1 VSIKAKLWIIQVF
14 MILGA
19 FVAQGILY
27 ILDNN
32 IKQNIDTYI
41 EVSHSEVE
49 LYKLLTDVLTLKN
62 AYTTIMLNPQD
73 QKAHNMYNNALKN
86 INTKVK
92 LIKDE
97 TLKSYLNNFI
107 AFTNEVVNN
116 INTNNQNYYIGQS
129 IEVQSK
135 IWVPLRKRFDML
147 IKANASSISEKEL
160 YIKNHIDSITKYIF
174 IAIMSVVAFL
184 IIFNYFMQKSIQND
198 VENLEKLIKETTDK
212 MELSVSFDINKFKGE
227 IQIIAKSLAI
237 FMDEINR
244 AISSIKEVFY
254 NISEGDLTKKI
265 DLESKGD
272 IKDLIEFV
280 NISMDKLKEAFKNIE
295 NSVEHMAEI
304 QSQIVGISMDLDD
317 SKTLLTDQVEH
328 IKNATDQT
336 SIAINSIAEN
346 TQEAKNITKEV
357 INSLEIGKKELLK
370 TQEAVKTIEQMGKQI
385 DVITEN
391 ILFIAEQTNLLALNA
406 AIEAAR
412 VGEQGRGF
420 AVVADEV
427 KKLAERT
434 GGFAKNISNLTT
446 SIAEAI
452 KTGVE
457 QMENL
462 VKQYENILHISGL
475 SAEISDKIANA
486 TEEQAQTI
494 KEIQNSVNSLNT
506 ISSNINKIINNLS
519 ESIEEMANASANLGN
534 TLKKF
539 KV

>member
-62 AYTTIMLNPQD
+62 AYTTIILNPQD

-174 IAIMSVVAFL
+174 IAIMSVVVFL
-184 IIFNYFMQKSIQND
+184 VIFNYFMQKSIEND
-198 VENLEKLIKETTDK
+198 VENLENLIKEITGK

-304 QSQIVGISMDLDD
+304 QSQIVGISTNLDD
-317 SKTLLTDQVEH
+317 SKALLIDQVGR

-336 SIAINSIAEN
+336 YIAINSIAEN

-370 TQEAVKTIEQMGKQI
+370 TQEAVKNIEQMGKQI

-506 ISSNINKIINNLS
+506 ISSNINKIINDLS
-519 ESIEEMANASANLGN
+519 ESIEEMANASVNLGN

>member
-174 IAIMSVVAFL
+174 IAIMSVVVFL
-184 IIFNYFMQKSIQND
+184 VIFNYFMQKSIQND
-198 VENLEKLIKETTDK
+198 VENLENLIKEITGK

-304 QSQIVGISMDLDD
+304 QSQIFGISMDLDD
-317 SKTLLTDQVEH
+317 SKALLTDQVEH

-452 KTGVE
+452 KTGAE

-506 ISSNINKIINNLS
+506 ISSNINKIINDLS

>member
-1 VSIKAKLWIIQVF
+1 

-174 IAIMSVVAFL
+174 IAIMSVVVFL
-184 IIFNYFMQKSIQND
+184 VIFNYFMQKSIQND
-198 VENLEKLIKETTDK
+198 VQNLENLIKETTDK

-237 FMDEINR
+237 FMDEINK

-304 QSQIVGISMDLDD
+304 QSQIVGISTNLDD
-317 SKTLLTDQVEH
+317 SKALLIDQVGR

-336 SIAINSIAEN
+336 YIAINSIAEN

-370 TQEAVKTIEQMGKQI
+370 TQEAVKNIEQMGKQI

-452 KTGVE
+452 KTGAE

-506 ISSNINKIINNLS
+506 ISSNINKIINDLS
-519 ESIEEMANASANLGN
+519 ESIEEMANASANLRN

>member
-1 VSIKAKLWIIQVF
+1 
-14 MILGA
+14 
-19 FVAQGILY
+19 
-27 ILDNN
+27 
-32 IKQNIDTYI
+32 
-41 EVSHSEVE
+41 
-49 LYKLLTDVLTLKN
+49 
-62 AYTTIMLNPQD
+62 
-73 QKAHNMYNNALKN
+73 MYSNALKH
-86 INTKVK
+86 INQEKK
-92 LIKDE
+92 LISDPDL
-97 TLKSYLNNFI
+97 TNYLDKFI
-107 AFTNEVVNN
+107 AFTNNVVQNVN
-116 INTNNQNYYIGQS
+116 STNQSYYISQS
-129 IEVQSK
+129 VEAQQN
-135 IWVPLRKRFDML
+135 IWVPLRKHFNELLKNQR
-147 IKANASSISEKEL
+147 SILTKKEA
-160 YIKNHIDSITKYIF
+160 YIKDHIDSITKYIF
-174 IAIMSVVAFL
+174 FAIMSVVLFL
-184 IIFNYFMQKSIQND
+184 VIFNYFMERSIQKD
-198 VENLEKLIKETTDK
+198 VEGLEAFINDITKR
-212 MELSVSFDINKFKGE
+212 MELNTSLDINKFKGE
-227 IQIIAKSLAI
+227 FKTIAESLRLLLE
-237 FMDEINR
+237 DINK
-244 AISSIKEVFY
+244 AISSTKEVFQAL
-254 NISEGDLTKKI
+254 SDGDLTKRI
-265 DLESKGD
+265 SMESRGD
-272 IKDLIEFV
+272 VKDLIDFV

-304 QSQIVGISMDLDD
+304 QSKIVGISMDLDG

-370 TQEAVKTIEQMGKQI
+370 TQEAVNNIEQMGKQI

-434 GGFAKNISNLTT
+434 SGFAKNISNLTT

-452 KTGVE
+452 KTGAE

-506 ISSNINKIINNLS
+506 ISSNINKIINDLS
-519 ESIEEMANASANLGN
+519 KSIEEMANASA
-534 TLKKF
+534 TLRDTVKKF
-539 KV
+539 KVS

>member
-1 VSIKAKLWIIQVF
+1 
-14 MILGA
+14 M
-19 FVAQGILY
+19 AQGILY

-32 IKQNIDTYI
+32 IKQNVNTYI
-41 EVSHSEVE
+41 EVSHSEVD

-62 AYTTIMLNPQD
+62 AYTTIMLNPSD

-86 INTKVK
+86 INAKMK

-97 TLKSYLNNFI
+97 ALKSYLNNFI

-129 IEVQSK
+129 INVQSK

-147 IKANASSISEKEL
+147 IKAKASSISQKEL
-160 YIKNHIDSITKYIF
+160 YIKDHINSITKYIF
-174 IAIMSVVAFL
+174 FAIMGVVVFL
-184 IIFNYFMQKSIQND
+184 VVFNYFMENSIQKD
-198 VENLEKLIKETTDK
+198 VEDLENLIKETTDK
-212 MELSVSFDINKFKGE
+212 MDLSVSFDASKFKGE
-227 IQIIAKSLAI
+227 IQIIARSLAI
-237 FMDEINR
+237 FIDEINK
-244 AISSIKEVFY
+244 AISSIKDVFY

-265 DLESKGD
+265 TLESKGD
-272 IKDLIEFV
+272 VKDLVDFV
-280 NISMDKLKEAFKNIE
+280 NISMDKLKDAFKNIE
-295 NSVEHMAEI
+295 NSVGHMAEI
-304 QSQIVGISMDLDD
+304 QAQIFGISMDLDE
-317 SKTLLTDQVEH
+317 SKSTLKDQVEH

-357 INSLEIGKKELLK
+357 IDSLEIGKKELIK
-370 TQEAVKTIEQMGKQI
+370 AQEAVRNIEQMGKQI

-434 GGFAKNISNLTT
+434 GGFAKNISNITI
-446 SIAEAI
+446 SIADAI
-452 KTGVE
+452 KVGAE

-462 VKQYENILHISGL
+462 VKQYENILLISKS

-486 TEEQAQTI
+486 PEEQAQTI
-494 KEIQNSVNSLNT
+494 KEIQNSINT
-506 ISSNINKIINNLS
+506 LKNISSNINKIITDLS
-519 ESIEEMANASANLGN
+519 DSIEEMANASAVLGN

-539 KV
+539 KVD

>member
-1 VSIKAKLWIIQVF
+1 MSIKAKLWIIQIF

-32 IKQNIDTYI
+32 IKQNIDIYMK
-41 EVSHSEVE
+41 VSHSETD

-62 AYTTIMLNPQD
+62 AYTTIMLNPSD

-86 INTKVK
+86 INTKIK
-92 LIKDE
+92 LIQDE
-97 TLKSYLNNFI
+97 TLKNYLNNFI

-116 INTNNQNYYIGQS
+116 INTNNQNYYIGKS

-147 IKANASSISEKEL
+147 IKANASSILEKEV

-174 IAIMSVVAFL
+174 FAIMSVVAFL
-184 IIFNYFMQKSIQND
+184 VIFNYFMEKSIQND

-212 MELSVSFDINKFKGE
+212 MELNVSFDINKFKGE

-237 FMDEINR
+237 FIDEINK
-244 AISSIKEVFY
+244 AISGIKEVFY

-272 IKDLIEFV
+272 VKDLIEFV
-280 NISMDKLKEAFKNIE
+280 NISMDKLREAFKNIE
-295 NSVEHMAEI
+295 NSVEHMAEV
-304 QSQIVGISMDLDD
+304 QAQIFGISMDLDD
-317 SKTLLTDQVEH
+317 SKALLTDQVEH

-357 INSLEIGKKELLK
+357 INSLEIGKEELLK

-452 KTGVE
+452 KTGAE

-506 ISSNINKIINNLS
+506 ISSNINKIINDLS